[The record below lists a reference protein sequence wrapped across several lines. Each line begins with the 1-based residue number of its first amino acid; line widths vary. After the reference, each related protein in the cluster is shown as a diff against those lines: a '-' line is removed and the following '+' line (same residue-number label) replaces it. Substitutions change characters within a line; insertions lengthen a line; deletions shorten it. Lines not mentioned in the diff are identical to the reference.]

1 MFLSFVVPV
10 YNTEKYIAECLDSL
24 LNQNISK
31 DDYEI
36 ICVNDGS
43 TDRSNQI
50 LEEYSDKYSNI
61 KVIGIQ
67 NSGVSAARNIGIEAA
82 LGDYI
87 WMVDSDDFIARNILA
102 ELQNEACTNNSDII
116 DFGAYTF
123 NEKLSKVETIK
134 YLNNELQ
141 PNSFANHVYITRGL
155 LKREFLHQ
163 NRIKFDENIAY
174 SEDSLF
180 KCECLLLSPTVLRL
194 NKVCYF
200 FRFHAGSATT
210 LSSTE
215 AAVEKKLYSWLNAT
229 VKFKKY
235 YFDCDSSSSEM
246 KKILADLLM
255 GNLWAQLSLIS
266 KLPKSEATQHIKSLR
281 KNKLFPFTRLK
292 ECTLKKSYQMS
303 GNGIIVKIYDKLYI
317 NLHTVSGY
325 HLMRLCNIVRAILK

>member
-24 LNQNISK
+24 LNQNISEK
-31 DDYEI
+31 DYEI

-43 TDRSNQI
+43 KDRSNQI

-61 KVIGIQ
+61 KVIEIQ
-67 NSGVSAARNIGIEAA
+67 NSGVSAARNIGMEAA

-102 ELQNEACTNNSDII
+102 ELQNEARISNPDII

-123 NEKLSKVETIK
+123 NEELSNTETIA
-134 YLNNELQ
+134 YFDNELQ

-155 LKREFLHQ
+155 LKRKFLLQ

-180 KCECLLLSPTVLRL
+180 KCECLLLNPTVLRL
-194 NKVCYF
+194 NKACYF
-200 FRFHAGSATT
+200 FRFRAGSATT
-210 LSSTE
+210 VSSTK
-215 AAVEKKLYSWLNAT
+215 AAVEKKLSSWFNVT

-235 YFDCDSSSSEM
+235 YFDCNSSSSEM

-255 GNLWAQLSLIS
+255 SNLWAQLSLIS
-266 KLPKSEATQHIKSLR
+266 KLPKREARQRIKLL
-281 KNKLFPFTRLK
+281 KENGLFPFARLK

-317 NLHTVSGY
+317 NLHMVLGY
-325 HLMRLCNIVRAILK
+325 HLMRLCNIAYAILK